1 MKKARKEVHLYHQ
14 NYLQKSVFLLNFQGF
29 EPNKKRK
36 PRKEEHFYQ
45 NLQGFK
51 RRKMKNPKKAK
62 KNKKKENTGLF
73 FLSRVFSHPGLPLFE
88 EKKTLKISDH
98 STFYDHK
105 SPVPYMLSVFS

>member
-1 MKKARKEVHLYHQ
+1 MKKARKEVHLYNQ

-51 RRKMKNPKKAK
+51 RRK
-62 KNKKKENTGLF
+62 
-73 FLSRVFSHPGLPLFE
+73 
-88 EKKTLKISDH
+88 
-98 STFYDHK
+98 
-105 SPVPYMLSVFS
+105 

>member
-1 MKKARKEVHLYHQ
+1 MY
-14 NYLQKSVFLLNFQGF
+14 FLLNFQGF

-73 FLSRVFSHPGLPLFE
+73 FLNRIFSHPAL
-88 EKKTLKISDH
+88 
-98 STFYDHK
+98 
-105 SPVPYMLSVFS
+105 V

>member
-51 RRKMKNPKKAK
+51 RRKMKNPKKSQEK
-62 KNKKKENTGLF
+62 QKKENTGLF
-73 FLSRVFSHPGLPLFE
+73 FFKQSFFPPWPALV
-88 EKKTLKISDH
+88 
-98 STFYDHK
+98 
-105 SPVPYMLSVFS
+105 

>member
-14 NYLQKSVFLLNFQGF
+14 NYLQKSVFLSKFQGF

-62 KNKKKENTGLF
+62 KNKKRKHWAVF
-73 FLSRVFSHPGLPLFE
+73 FKPSFFPPCPCLKKKRRSRLAITVHFMTTRAQYH
-88 EKKTLKISDH
+88 TC
-98 STFYDHK
+98 
-105 SPVPYMLSVFS
+105 

>member
-14 NYLQKSVFLLNFQGF
+14 NYLQKSVFLLNFQGI

-51 RRKMKNPKKAK
+51 RRKMKTPKKAK
-62 KNKKKENTGLF
+62 KNKKKRKYWAVF
-73 FLSRVFSHPGLPLFE
+73 FKQSFFPPWPALV
-88 EKKTLKISDH
+88 
-98 STFYDHK
+98 
-105 SPVPYMLSVFS
+105 